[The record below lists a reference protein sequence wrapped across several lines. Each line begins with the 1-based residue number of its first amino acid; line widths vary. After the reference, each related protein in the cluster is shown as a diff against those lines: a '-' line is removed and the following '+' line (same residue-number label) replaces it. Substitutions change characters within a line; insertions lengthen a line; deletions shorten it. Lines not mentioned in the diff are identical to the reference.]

1 MKTPFEP
8 ESETSLRWR
17 RGRGEGRVKRK
28 EGEEGGK
35 LSKIKC
41 CTM

>member
-17 RGRGEGRVKRK
+17 QGRGEGG
-28 EGEEGGK
+28 EEEGGK
-35 LSKIKC
+35 GGRKVIKP
-41 CTM
+41 